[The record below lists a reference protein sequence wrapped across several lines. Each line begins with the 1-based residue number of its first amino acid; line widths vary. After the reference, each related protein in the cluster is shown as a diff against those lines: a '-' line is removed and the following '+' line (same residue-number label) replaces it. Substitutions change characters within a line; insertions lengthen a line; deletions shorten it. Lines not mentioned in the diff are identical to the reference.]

1 MDIKFNTRLNLLRIK
16 TKESVEKGKI
26 RKTVREERTH
36 CEKSVLVRAL
46 LSEQALSLERLI
58 RLEFK
63 KYSGCL
69 HFRIG
74 GKACT
79 KYISK
84 EILIQRRWGKTWEPV
99 LLAYF
104 LDYSAPAGYLCVR
117 LGEIINSPKYW
128 FKKILIW
135 QWRAFLTNG
144 DLMRTSEPQI

>member
-1 MDIKFNTRLNLLRIK
+1 MRQ
-16 TKESVEKGKI
+16 EEKA
-26 RKTVREERTH
+26 H

-46 LSEQALSLERLI
+46 LFEAYRSLSLEGLI

-74 GKACT
+74 SEACT

-84 EILIQRRWGKTWEPV
+84 EILIQRRWGKAREPV
-99 LLAYF
+99 SLVYF

-117 LGEIINSPKYW
+117 LGEITKSPKYR

-135 QWRAFLTNG
+135 
-144 DLMRTSEPQI
+144 